1 MLSKIFKI
9 EKNTITIIAVMV
21 VIVIIGLVVAWNYYG
36 SINNSEDPRVVKA
49 KNIYKRYDLLA
60 SENSYTEILSLLDSM
75 SNIYNKY
82 DDYRNS
88 YEMGV
93 VVNNKVAVLITMAL
107 FETTNNLEKD
117 SLLNIAKTDALSSIS
132 IYNDWVNEFGTLSEN
147 QIKTKFESIY
157 MASNS
162 EFEIEKREQYLS
174 KRINDVVLAQK
185 ETSRR
190 LSVSYTNLG
199 IVCRHQ
205 ENYEEAIKCYQK
217 ALELWSNNL
226 TAQNNINILLGR
238 PIKERSVLEKIFPEN
253 K

>member
-1 MLSKIFKI
+1 MI
-9 EKNTITIIAVMV
+9 

-36 SINNSEDPRVVKA
+36 SINNSEDPRIIEA
-49 KNIYKRYDLLA
+49 KTIYLRYDLLA
-60 SENSYTEILSLLDSM
+60 NENKYDEILSLLDSM

-82 DDYRNS
+82 DDYRYS

-93 VVNNKVAVLITMAL
+93 VVNNRVAVLITMAL
-107 FETTNNLEKD
+107 FETPNNLEKD
-117 SLLNIAKTDALSSIS
+117 SLLNIAKKDALSSIS

-147 QIKTKFESIY
+147 QIKTIFEPIY
-157 MASNS
+157 MVSNS
-162 EFEIEKREQYLS
+162 EFEIDKREQYLN
-174 KRINDVVLAQK
+174 KRIDDIMLAQK

-199 IVCRHQ
+199 IIYRHQ

-217 ALELWSNNL
+217 ALELWDNNL
-226 TAQNNINILLGR
+226 TAENNINILLGR